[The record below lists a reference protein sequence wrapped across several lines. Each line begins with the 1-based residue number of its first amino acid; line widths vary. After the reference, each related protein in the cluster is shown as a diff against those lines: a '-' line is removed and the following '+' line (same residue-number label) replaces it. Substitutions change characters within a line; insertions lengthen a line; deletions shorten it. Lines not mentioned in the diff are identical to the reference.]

1 MQIEK
6 ELNFFFEQYRIFLS
20 FESVTSLLRGRE
32 YRIIQFFYILFIAI
46 SEENP
51 NKKRIDRVKG
61 LLFGLLEDFQK
72 KSSGNAIEI
81 IKPYTNSF
89 SAVANPQL
97 SQNFLF
103 MVEASQQY
111 LEWRKKLPKQAK
123 LAIYLKNLQDR
134 QKYYFKESLN
144 DLNNTL
150 MQQDITKSY
159 MLRQTLIEF
168 YNALSHLYVAYCGN
182 GARDENIKRASS
194 HFQRGALDSYKSI
207 IKDFCVLADGQN
219 VPISIINRLKKLRG
233 LECATIGND
242 LKRKNENTLPL
253 YKEITTNIIGFI
265 K

>member
-1 MQIEK
+1 MQIK
-6 ELNFFFEQYRIFLS
+6 EELDFFFERYGIFLS
-20 FESVTSLLRGRE
+20 HESVTSLLKGRE
-32 YRIIQFFYILFIAI
+32 YKIIQFFYILFIETLQQ
-46 SEENP
+46 SP
-51 NKKRIDRVKG
+51 NQEKIKKIKDY
-61 LLFGLLEDFQK
+61 LLRFLEDFQNNN
-72 KSSGNAIEI
+72 SLNI
-81 IKPYTNSF
+81 IKIPKLSIGIYSTKINK
-89 SAVANPQL
+89 QL
-97 SQNFLF
+97 SEDFLL
-103 MVEASQQY
+103 MVEASKQY
-111 LEWRKKLPKQAK
+111 MEWRKKLSKQAK
-123 LAIYLKNLQDR
+123 LEIYIKNLRDR
-134 QKYYFKESLN
+134 QKFYFKNSLN
-144 DLNNTL
+144 DLNAFL
-150 MQQDITKSY
+150 EKQDLTKSY

-207 IKDFCVLADGQN
+207 IKDFCVLANGED